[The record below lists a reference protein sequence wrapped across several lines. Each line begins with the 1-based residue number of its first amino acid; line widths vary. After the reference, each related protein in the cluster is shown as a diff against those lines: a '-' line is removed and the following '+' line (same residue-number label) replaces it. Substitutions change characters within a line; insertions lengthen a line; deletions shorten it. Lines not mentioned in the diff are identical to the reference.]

1 MQCVSSFHQAQQ
13 SPVVS
18 PNQLDIYQPDRC
30 SAQTSLANI
39 DTIRNCYIASG
50 PSSHN
55 SKQAMAHGKSPGK
68 TRLISRS
75 LPPIALCE
83 CRNRVKGMT
92 FAPGE
97 RLEWPLLLQKTLRVF
112 PRFSNPLTPCDWGQR
127 ETKTDASGH
136 TWEVHH
142 LEIKECL
149 PAPSHTPLAPG
160 VAPQVMLRGESA
172 TRMSD
177 ALESMMQILDQL
189 PNDWRPSAGVHK
201 LPVRAEHLPAFESCC
216 SMCGLPRKDLRWVTS
231 KSPTSHKLRR

>member
-1 MQCVSSFHQAQQ
+1 
-13 SPVVS
+13 
-18 PNQLDIYQPDRC
+18 
-30 SAQTSLANI
+30 
-39 DTIRNCYIASG
+39 
-50 PSSHN
+50 
-55 SKQAMAHGKSPGK
+55 MAHGKSPGK
-68 TRLISRS
+68 TRPISRS

-177 ALESMMQILDQL
+177 ALESMMQFLINCLMIGD
-189 PNDWRPSAGVHK
+189 
-201 LPVRAEHLPAFESCC
+201 PALEFTSFLFVL
-216 SMCGLPRKDLRWVTS
+216 SIFLLLRVVAQCVGFLGRIS
-231 KSPTSHKLRR
+231 DG

>member
-1 MQCVSSFHQAQQ
+1 SRTIYSLWVQCVSSFHQAQQ
-13 SPVVS
+13 SPVAS

-39 DTIRNCYIASG
+39 DTIRHCYIASG

-55 SKQAMAHGKSPGK
+55 SKQAMALGKSPGK
-68 TRLISRS
+68 TRPISRA

-83 CRNRVKGMT
+83 CRDR
-92 FAPGE
+92 
-97 RLEWPLLLQKTLRVF
+97 KTLRVF

-160 VAPQVMLRGESA
+160 IAPQVMLRGESA

-189 PNDWRPSAGVHK
+189 PNDWRPSAGAHK

-216 SMCGLPRKDLRWVTS
+216 SMCGLPRKDLGWVTS